1 MFAAIA
7 GVGALANRL
16 GQSVIPFY
24 IVAGMVL
31 GEFVLGRVAL
41 PVVGTTYIPESE
53 FIAIGA
59 ELGSSFSS
67 FSSDWSSTSIGCSRG
82 DARSGRRGRSTSRT
96 SAPGSFSGGSSS
108 APSCRRF

>member
-41 PVVGTTYIPESE
+41 PVVGTTYIPSRSSSRS
-53 FIAIGA
+53 ARNS
-59 ELGSSFSS
+59 GSSFSS